1 LPCARL
7 WIAGRRPYNL
17 VMCGS
22 EHSAAPA
29 EAEAGRGELVVVANR
44 LPVHRTD
51 GGWET
56 SPGGLVSALMPLLQQ
71 RQGVWIGWGG
81 TASGEVAPFRHDGL
95 FNVPVSLSADEVR
108 DYYEGFANS
117 TLWPLYHD
125 ACQHPQFHRHWWR
138 PYVAVNERFAEMAAR
153 EAAPG
158 ASVLV
163 QDYHLQ
169 LVPGM
174 LRRMRP
180 DLRIGFFLHIP
191 FPPVELFAQLP
202 WRQRILEGLLG
213 SDVIGFQTKQGAQ
226 NFIRLVNRYTPY
238 RGVSH
243 AISVEGRPV
252 EVREFPISIDYEK
265 IDRLAADPA
274 TIARAREIRAELG
287 EHRTVMLGVDRL
299 DYTKGIDQRIRAFH
313 ELLAAGRHTVRDLV
327 LVQVSVPSREQVD
340 EYIEIRERI
349 ETLVGHINGEFGEVG
364 QVPVHYLRRSLP
376 IEELVAYYLAA
387 DVMLVTPLR
396 DGMNLV
402 AKEYCAARR
411 DDTGVLVLSEFT
423 GAAHELERAVLV
435 NPHDIDGMAV
445 TIERAIAMPRAEQVR
460 RMRSLR
466 QRVRK
471 RTVYDWADDFIA
483 ALAGSGAGGPEARQ
497 PAAISSGGSR

>member
-1 LPCARL
+1 
-7 WIAGRRPYNL
+7 
-17 VMCGS
+17 MCGD
-22 EHSAAPA
+22 ANTAPA
-29 EAEAGRGELVVVANR
+29 DAAEGGHCGELVVVANR
-44 LPVHRTD
+44 LPVHQTE

-71 RQGVWIGWGG
+71 RQGVWIGCAW
-81 TASGEVAPFRHDGL
+81 SGSAELGPFRHEGL
-95 FNVPVSLSADEVR
+95 FNVPVALSADEVR
-108 DYYEGFANS
+108 DYYEGFSNS

-125 ACQHPQFHRHWWR
+125 ACQQPQFHRHWWR
-138 PYVAVNERFAEMAAR
+138 PYVSVNERFAEAAAR

-169 LVPGM
+169 LVPAM

-213 SDVIGFQTKQGAQ
+213 ADVIGFQTNNGAQ
-226 NFIRLVNRYTPY
+226 NFIRLVNRYTQY
-238 RGVSH
+238 RGASH
-243 AISVEGRPV
+243 SISVDGRLV
-252 EVREFPISIDYEK
+252 EAREFPISIDYERIEK
-265 IDRLAADPA
+265 LAADPL
-274 TIARAREIRAELG
+274 TIQRAREIRSELG
-287 EHRTVMLGVDRL
+287 EGRTVMLGVDRL
-299 DYTKGIDQRIRAFH
+299 DYTKGIDQRLRALH
-313 ELLAAGRHTVRDLV
+313 EILAAGRHTVRDLV
-327 LVQVSVPSREQVD
+327 LVQVTVPSREKVD

-364 QVPVHYLRRSLP
+364 QMPVHYLRRSLQ
-376 IEELVAYYLAA
+376 IEELVAYYVAA

-411 DDTGVLVLSEFT
+411 NDTGVLILSEFT

-445 TIERAIAMPRAEQVR
+445 TIERAIAMPRAEQAR

-466 QRVRK
+466 QRVRR
-471 RTVYDWADDFIA
+471 RTVYDWAYDFIA
-483 ALAGSGAGGPEARQ
+483 ALIGPGAGD
-497 PAAISSGGSR
+497 PADQKQATTTPGIPH

>member
-1 LPCARL
+1 
-7 WIAGRRPYNL
+7 
-17 VMCGS
+17 MCGD
-22 EHSAAPA
+22 ENPAPPA
-29 EAEAGRGELVVVANR
+29 LDGGGRGDLVVVANR

-56 SPGGLVSALMPLLQQ
+56 SPGGLVSGLLPLLQK
-71 RQGVWIGWGG
+71 RQGVWVGWGG
-81 TASGEVAPFRHDGL
+81 GRASGEIAPFRHDGL
-95 FNVPVSLSADEVR
+95 WNVPVSLSADEVR

-125 ACQHPQFHRHWWR
+125 ACQQPQFHRQWWQ
-138 PYVAVNERFAEMAAR
+138 PYVTVNERFAEVAAR

-191 FPPVELFAQLP
+191 FPPVELFSQLP

-213 SDVIGFQTKQGAQ
+213 ADVVGFQTKQGAG
-226 NFIRLVNRYTPY
+226 NFIRLVNRYTPH
-238 RGVSH
+238 RGASH
-243 AISVEGRPV
+243 SISVYGRRV
-252 EVREFPISIDYEK
+252 EVREFPISIDYWK
-265 IDRLAADPA
+265 IDQLAADPA
-274 TIARAREIRAELG
+274 TIERAREIRAELG
-287 EHRTVMLGVDRL
+287 PNRTIMLGVDRL
-299 DYTKGIDQRIRAFH
+299 DYTKGIDHRIRAFH
-313 ELLAAGRHTVRDLV
+313 EILAAGRHTVRDLV
-327 LVQVSVPSREQVD
+327 LVQVSVPSRDQVD

-364 QVPVHYLRRSLP
+364 QVPVHYLPRSLP
-376 IEELVAYYLAA
+376 IEKLVAYYLAA
-387 DVMLVTPLR
+387 DLMLVTSLR

-423 GAAHELERAVLV
+423 GAAHELQRAVLV

-445 TIERAIAMPRAEQVR
+445 TIERAIAMPRDEQAR

-471 RTVYDWADDFIA
+471 RTAYDWADEFIAVLAGPAHGSSA
-483 ALAGSGAGGPEARQ
+483 ALAAGDAR
-497 PAAISSGGSR
+497 

>member
-1 LPCARL
+1 
-7 WIAGRRPYNL
+7 
-17 VMCGS
+17 MCGD
-22 EHSAAPA
+22 ANTAPA
-29 EAEAGRGELVVVANR
+29 DADLGGHRGELLVVANR
-44 LPVHRTD
+44 LPVHQTD

-81 TASGEVAPFRHDGL
+81 SASGDMAPFRHDGL
-95 FNVPVSLSADEVR
+95 CNVPVTLSADEVR
-108 DYYEGFANS
+108 DYYEGFSNS

-125 ACQHPQFHRHWWR
+125 ACQQPQFHRHWWR
-138 PYVAVNERFAEMAAR
+138 PYVTVNERFAEAAAR

-213 SDVIGFQTKQGAQ
+213 ADVVGFQTKNGAQ
-226 NFIRLVNRYTPY
+226 NFIRLVNRYTSY
-238 RGVSH
+238 RGVSQS
-243 AISVEGRPV
+243 ISVDGRPV

-265 IDRLAADPA
+265 IEKLAADPA
-274 TIARAREIRAELG
+274 TIQRAREIRAELG

-299 DYTKGIDQRIRAFH
+299 DYTKGIDQRLRALH
-313 ELLAAGRHTVRDLV
+313 EILATGRHSVRDLV
-327 LVQVSVPSREQVD
+327 LVQVSVPSREKVD

-364 QVPVHYLRRSLP
+364 RMPVHYLRRSLP

-387 DVMLVTPLR
+387 DLMLVTPLR

-411 DDTGVLVLSEFT
+411 DDTGVLILSEFT

-445 TIERAIAMPRAEQVR
+445 TIERAIAMPRAEQAR

-466 QRVRK
+466 QRVRR

-483 ALAGSGAGGPEARQ
+483 ALSGTGAGGLAFRK
-497 PAAISSGGSR
+497 PASVPSGDSS